1 VRDISVE
8 TEMVV
13 YLDLVIMENMVMNY
27 LILQLTARFS
37 GIKASSLR
45 IFIGALIGALYVV
58 PLIML
63 PGIDFLFTASA
74 KIILALVMIA
84 VTFYPRKIVTFF
96 KTLAIFF
103 VSTFIFAGAGF
114 ALLYFN
120 KSGGIV
126 RNGVFVILGDSNWM
140 QLVLAIVL
148 VGIIVRIFWE
158 MYQDRTPREKLLIP
172 LKISFESRF
181 INLAALVDTGN
192 SLHDPL
198 TNLPVIVVEFKAIKE
213 LLPLE
218 IQRIFE
224 EAKENDL
231 GCVTNIIS
239 KSTWFS
245 RFRLIPF
252 TSLGKENGMLIG
264 FKPDYIEI
272 GESDEKK
279 GVSDV
284 IIGIYNRALSR
295 NENYRALL
303 GPELIT

>member
-1 VRDISVE
+1 MENEIVI
-8 TEMVV
+8 
-13 YLDLVIMENMVMNY
+13 YLDVVIMENLVMDF
-27 LILQLTARFS
+27 LILKLTARFS
-37 GIKASSLR
+37 GMKASSLR
-45 IFIGALIGALYVV
+45 IFFGALLGSLYVV
-58 PLIML
+58 PLVML
-63 PGIDFLFTASA
+63 PGLKFLFTALA
-74 KIILALVMIA
+74 KIVLGMIIVA
-84 VTFYPRKIVTFF
+84 VTFNPKKLAAFF

-103 VSTFIFAGAGF
+103 ISTFIFAGAGF
-114 ALLYFN
+114 ALLYMN
-120 KSGGIV
+120 KSGGFV
-126 RNGVFVILGDSNWM
+126 KNGVFIILGDSKWF
-140 QLVLAIVL
+140 QLLLAVIL

-158 MYQDRTPREKLLIP
+158 MYQDRVLREKLLIP
-172 LKISFESRF
+172 LKIAFESRI

-198 TNLPVIVVEFKAIKE
+198 TNLPVIVVEFKAIKD

-231 GCVTNIIS
+231 NCVTSIVS

-284 IIGIYNRALSR
+284 IVGIYNRALSR
-295 NENYRALL
+295 DDHYRALL
-303 GPELIT
+303 GPDLIT